1 MPLAFDPV
9 AEARRNWDRRGWPNS
24 ASMAAT
30 TAITRTHQILLAR
43 IDAVLAPHGLT
54 FSRFEALALLSFT
67 RNGELP
73 LGKIGERLQVHAA
86 SVTNTVNRLEE
97 DGFVE
102 RRPHPDDGRATL
114 AVITGLGRKVADA
127 AARDLGAIE
136 FGLDGG
142 EADGLPVDFEAIDA
156 ALRPVRR
163 NAGDF

>member
-1 MPLAFDPV
+1 
-9 AEARRNWDRRGWPNS
+9 
-24 ASMAAT
+24 MAAT

-43 IDAVLAPHGLT
+43 IDAALTPHGLT

-67 RNGELP
+67 RRGELP

-97 DGFVE
+97 DGLVV

-114 AVITGLGRKVADA
+114 AAITDLGRKVADA
-127 AARDLGAIE
+127 AAHDLADIDFGLSGGRAGADEVDFGAIDRV
-136 FGLDGG
+136 L
-142 EADGLPVDFEAIDA
+142 L
-156 ALRPVRR
+156 PVRR